1 MADAV
6 FTVSEINEYVRM
18 LLDSDPRLRR
28 VWLRGEISNFTNH
41 YKTGHFYFSLKDDQ
55 SALRAVM
62 FRGNNSR
69 LTFLPENGMRVL
81 VCGDI
86 RAYPRDGQTQI
97 VVTDMQPDGAGSLA
111 VAFEQLRKKLE
122 GEGLFDPTRKK
133 PLPKYPRRIGVI
145 TSPTG
150 AAIHDIIRI
159 TGRRYPLCELILF
172 PALVQGSGAP
182 ASLCTGVEF
191 FNSVDLVDAI
201 IIGRGGGSMEDL
213 WAFNDER
220 LARTIAASRLPV
232 ISAVG
237 HESDVTIC
245 DFVADLRAPTPSGAA
260 EVAVPDC
267 EELSLVLQSMETR
280 IRRATAQY
288 LTRAREALDRR
299 AGHRLLTS
307 PRALFDER
315 RMHLCMREERMMR
328 LMEAKLTRVRGEM
341 TRRAAQIEALSPLS
355 VLSRGYAMVTEGENK
370 QVISMAGHLREGD
383 TVRLRF
389 ADGQASAHITSVHP
403 DATIKG
409 EEYGNCKA

>member
-1 MADAV
+1 MAEAV

-18 LLDSDPRLRR
+18 VLDSDPRLRR

-41 YKTGHFYFSLKDDQ
+41 YKTGHFYFSLKDEQ
-55 SALRAVM
+55 SSLRAVM

-69 LTFLPENGMRVL
+69 LTFMPENGMRVL

-97 VVTDMQPDGAGSLA
+97 VVSDMQPDGAGSLA
-111 VAFEQLRKKLE
+111 LAFEQLRKKLE
-122 GEGLFDPTRKK
+122 AEGLFDPARKK
-133 PLPKYPRRIGVI
+133 PLPKYPRRIGIV

-172 PALVQGSGAP
+172 PALVQGSGAA
-182 ASLCTGVEF
+182 ASLRIGVEF

-201 IIGRGGGSMEDL
+201 IIGRGGGSVEDL
-213 WAFNDER
+213 WAFNDEA

-260 EVAVPDC
+260 EVAVPDKA
-267 EELSLVLQSMETR
+267 ELYALIGGMETR
-280 IRRATAQY
+280 LSRVGESYLARAK
-288 LTRAREALDRR
+288 EALDRR
-299 AGHRLLTS
+299 ATHRLLTS
-307 PRALFDER
+307 PQALFDER
-315 RMHLCMREERMMR
+315 RMHLCLREER
-328 LMEAKLTRVRGEM
+328 LTRLSASSLDRARADM
-341 TRRAAQIEALSPLS
+341 ARRAAKLEALSPLS
-355 VLSRGYAMVTEGENK
+355 VLSRGYAMV
-370 QVISMAGHLREGD
+370 SD
-383 TVRLRF
+383 TTSGNMMTRAESLVVGQTVDLRF
-389 ADGQASAHITSVHP
+389 ADGTATAEITKINTKQS
-403 DATIKG
+403 
-409 EEYGNCKA
+409 

>member
-18 LLDSDPRLRR
+18 LLDGDPRLRR

-41 YKTGHFYFSLKDDQ
+41 YKTGHFYFSIKDDQ
-55 SALRAVM
+55 STLRAVM

-81 VCGDI
+81 VCGDV

-97 VVTDMQPDGAGSLA
+97 VVSEMQPDGAGSLA

-122 GEGLFDPTRKK
+122 AEGLFDPARKK
-133 PLPKYPRRIGVI
+133 PLPKYPRRLGIV

-159 TGRRYPLCELILF
+159 TQRRYPLCELILF

-213 WAFNDER
+213 WGFNDER

-260 EVAVPDC
+260 ELAVPDRA
-267 EELSLVLQSMETR
+267 ELATMLEGMETR
-280 IRRATAQY
+280 IRRATAQR
-288 LTRAREALDRR
+288 LTRAREMLSARG
-299 AGHRLLTS
+299 AHRLLTS
-307 PRALFDER
+307 PVALFDER
-315 RMHLCMREERMMR
+315 RMHLCMREERLVR
-328 LMEAKLTRVRGEM
+328 LGDATLARARGDM
-341 TRRAAQIEALSPLS
+341 ARRAAQLQALSPLS
-355 VLSRGYAMVTEGENK
+355 VLSRGYAMVTDESGER
-370 QVISMAGHLREGD
+370 VLSTASALTLGD
-383 TVRLRF
+383 TVHLRF
-389 ADGQASAHITSVHP
+389 ADGQASADITSVST
-403 DATIKG
+403 DKTAKG
-409 EEYGNCKA
+409 DDYGNCKA

>member
-41 YKTGHFYFSLKDDQ
+41 YKTGHFYFSIKDDQ
-55 SALRAVM
+55 STLRAVM

-81 VCGDI
+81 VCGDV

-97 VVTDMQPDGAGSLA
+97 VVSEMQPDGAGSLA

-122 GEGLFDPTRKK
+122 AEGLFDPARKK
-133 PLPKYPRRIGVI
+133 LLPKYPRRLGII

-159 TGRRYPLCELILF
+159 TQRRYPLCELILF

-213 WAFNDER
+213 WGFNDER

-260 EVAVPDC
+260 ELAVPDRA
-267 EELSLVLQSMETR
+267 ELATMLEGMETR
-280 IRRATAQY
+280 IRRATAQR
-288 LTRAREALDRR
+288 LTRAREMLSARG
-299 AGHRLLTS
+299 AHRLLTS
-307 PRALFDER
+307 PVALFDER
-315 RMHLCMREERMMR
+315 RMHLCMREERLVR
-328 LMEAKLTRVRGEM
+328 LGDATLARARGDM
-341 TRRAAQIEALSPLS
+341 ARRAAQLQALSPLS
-355 VLSRGYAMVTEGENK
+355 VLSRGYAMVTDESGER
-370 QVISMAGHLREGD
+370 VLSTASALTLGD
-383 TVRLRF
+383 TVHLRF
-389 ADGQASAHITSVHP
+389 ADGQASADITSVCV
-403 DATIKG
+403 DKTAKG
-409 EEYGNCKA
+409 DDYGNCKA